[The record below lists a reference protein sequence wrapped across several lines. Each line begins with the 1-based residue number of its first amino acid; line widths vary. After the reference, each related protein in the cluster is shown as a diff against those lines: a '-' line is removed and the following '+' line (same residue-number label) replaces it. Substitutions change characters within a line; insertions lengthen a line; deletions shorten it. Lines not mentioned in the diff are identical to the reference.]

1 MSSSELS
8 FLPTSEAVA
17 LALLA
22 IDRVDR
28 ALERSEIAVAR
39 REVLEHIMLEG
50 ITCSR
55 GLASPPLGRR
65 GVKRYATPE
74 DKPTSSQR
82 TSQLAKRAAQKAVAC
97 DDTTY
102 NSIAKPIP
110 AICANASSRRCQVC
124 QLDASWWTSNEP
136 CLLNAHDRAV
146 KVPGDFC
153 SKACYQHI

>member
-28 ALERSEIAVAR
+28 ALEQSEIAVAR
-39 REVLEHIMLEG
+39 REVLKR